1 MSETPVDTRSAL
13 LYINPWHPQI
23 VIRLT
28 SVGRVLTLGWRG
40 SAARL
45 MSIYGS
51 AALLI
56 LSPYME
62 RARGHVTAARS
73 RDLASPIYG
82 HVGALIGC
90 IWPRDLSHDLTSRR
104 PVNCVCICNGCNV
117 HRITHVQ
124 LCEPSH
130 WVQWDL
136 SWLKLIMK
144 GQIKPWNVAWT
155 SLKGSP

>member
-1 MSETPVDTRSAL
+1 MSETTVDTRSAL
-13 LYINPWHPQI
+13 LYINPWHPQK
-23 VIRLT
+23 VIKST

-40 SAARL
+40 SAA
-45 MSIYGS
+45 
-51 AALLI
+51 LLI
-56 LSPYME
+56 KSPYME
-62 RARGHVTAARS
+62 RAQGHVTAARS
-73 RDLASPIYG
+73 RDLASPIFG
-82 HVGALIGC
+82 HAEALIGF